1 MSISKQK
8 SFVYWLNFPE
18 GFGFFQLNS
27 SQNLTWEMERACIPS
42 NLGPPDAIVEQVELC
57 LEGPAIAGRLE
68 LRRAA
73 TSSGSQWRTT
83 VIRPL
88 LSMIFQDGIW
98 SCRPSV
104 YRVSQTI
111 VGMASITA
119 RKKIFSNICG
129 KFYEKLACFTYFLKD
144 FCNFCNIFWDLA
156 EFITTS
162 NTFFDLRDSL
172 TQKAGP
178 PCIPKRRLA
187 RIKTHQLYRFIQL
200 SHTFLFYG
208 KG

>member
-1 MSISKQK
+1 
-8 SFVYWLNFPE
+8 
-18 GFGFFQLNS
+18 
-27 SQNLTWEMERACIPS
+27 MERACIPS

-104 YRVSQTI
+104 YKVSQTI

-119 RKKIFSNICG
+119 RNKIFFFQYMWEILWKNGMFYIYISLNI
-129 KFYEKLACFTYFLKD
+129 FAVFAIFLKYGWVH
-144 FCNFCNIFWDLA
+144 NKKQHIFWSRETVWPKGQSQHA
-156 EFITTS
+156 YPKAKKAS
-162 NTFFDLRDSL
+162 KDLRKFNL
-172 TQKAGP
+172 
-178 PCIPKRRLA
+178 
-187 RIKTHQLYRFIQL
+187 
-200 SHTFLFYG
+200 
-208 KG
+208 

>member
-1 MSISKQK
+1 
-8 SFVYWLNFPE
+8 
-18 GFGFFQLNS
+18 
-27 SQNLTWEMERACIPS
+27 MERACIPS

-119 RKKIFSNICG
+119 RNKIFFQYVWEILWKNGI
-129 KFYEKLACFTYFLKD
+129 FYIFLYIFLQVLQYFW
-144 FCNFCNIFWDLA
+144 NLA
-156 EFITTS
+156 EHSMARANLNKSEELVTNTITASKYICKKPWICIHLNPPTSDPDLLSKRTS
-162 NTFFDLRDSL
+162 NVNTVKQDLL
-172 TQKAGP
+172 
-178 PCIPKRRLA
+178 
-187 RIKTHQLYRFIQL
+187 H
-200 SHTFLFYG
+200 
-208 KG
+208 

>member
-1 MSISKQK
+1 MVLPIITKNK
-8 SFVYWLNFPE
+8 TNYTTAFL
-18 GFGFFQLNS
+18 QLNS

-119 RKKIFSNICG
+119 RNKIFFSNICG
-129 KFYEKLACFTYFLKD
+129 KFYGKIACFTYFFQD
-144 FCNFCNIFWDLA
+144 FCSFCNIFEIW
-156 EFITTS
+156 
-162 NTFFDLRDSL
+162 
-172 TQKAGP
+172 
-178 PCIPKRRLA
+178 
-187 RIKTHQLYRFIQL
+187 L
-200 SHTFLFYG
+200 SS
-208 KG
+208 